1 MKNLKRK
8 SQRDMYSYIVDFGV
22 SKKCSS
28 TRLAAVYKEELS
40 GNYYSGEAKSKIDMF
55 NQREKSNNQFALNIK
70 DLGVSKNEKSYIAIT
85 HIDGNRMGKR
95 ISNLRES
102 FRSKYNSEI

>member
-1 MKNLKRK
+1 
-8 SQRDMYSYIVDFGV
+8 MYSYIVDFGV

-40 GNYYSGEAKSKIDMF
+40 GNYIPARQNPKLICSTKGKKVTINCF
-55 NQREKSNNQFALNIK
+55 NIK

-95 ISNLRES
+95 ISN
-102 FRSKYNSEI
+102 